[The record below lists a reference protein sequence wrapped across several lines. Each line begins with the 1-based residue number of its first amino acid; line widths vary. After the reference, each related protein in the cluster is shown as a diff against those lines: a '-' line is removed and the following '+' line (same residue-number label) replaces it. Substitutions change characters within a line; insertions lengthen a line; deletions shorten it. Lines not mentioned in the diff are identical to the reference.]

1 MTVRTKHARNATPA
15 ARPRPGPGPGRR
27 ARKRSAARK
36 ALDRTMGRLGAPA
49 SPASATGA
57 IHAGWDEP
65 PLPLLLDGEF
75 DHDGDGGALELALR
89 LHQAVRDEED
99 GWALS

>member
-1 MTVRTKHARNATPA
+1 MTVRTKHARNDTPA

-36 ALDRTMGRLGAPA
+36 ALDRTMGRLAAPA
-49 SPASATGA
+49 GPANPVGAT
-57 IHAGWDEP
+57 HAAWDEP
-65 PLPLLLDGEF
+65 PLPLLLDGDF
-75 DHDGDGGALELALR
+75 DHDDDGAVTLALR

-99 GWALS
+99 GWAQS